1 MTPEKQ
7 KQKLAG
13 QTTVAQK
20 IFQFVPVAEEWTAM
34 QVSQALHRA
43 TGSRVDPKVLT
54 GCLMTMAEAGLVRA
68 TNRGLFQRA
77 AVSQPAPTPITPA
90 IKKAEP
96 MTAKTIEIAKPA
108 TASALDLLAGIAKK
122 LGDIKQELETAALAI
137 EEGQTKN
144 SQEAKELAQMKAQLK
159 ALLLA

>member
-20 IFQFVPVAEEWTAM
+20 NFQFVPVAEEWTAM

-77 AVSQPAPTPITPA
+77 AVSQPIQTPITTA
-90 IKKAEP
+90 TKKAES

-137 EEGQTKN
+137 EESAAKN
-144 SQEAKELAQMKAQLK
+144 AEDVAKLQQLQAILK
-159 ALLLA
+159 GLV

>member
-13 QTTVAQK
+13 QTNVAQK
-20 IFQFVPVAEEWTAM
+20 IFQFVPVAEEWTAA
-34 QVSQALHRA
+34 QVSGALHRA

-137 EEGQTKN
+137 EESAARN
-144 SQEAKELAQMKAQLK
+144 AEDVAKLQQLQAILK
-159 ALLLA
+159 GLV

>member
-1 MTPEKQ
+1 
-7 KQKLAG
+7 
-13 QTTVAQK
+13 
-20 IFQFVPVAEEWTAM
+20 
-34 QVSQALHRA
+34 
-43 TGSRVDPKVLT
+43 
-54 GCLMTMAEAGLVRA
+54 
-68 TNRGLFQRA
+68 
-77 AVSQPAPTPITPA
+77 
-90 IKKAEP
+90 

-137 EEGQTKN
+137 EEGQTMN